1 MKRWLCIAL
10 TLAIMLLTFSFAE
23 ESNAASDLGCTPAE
37 ISEALGVCGS
47 TINFF
52 ARDRIGLYYPFAKAG
67 FKATLPWC
75 HGCTFID
82 RNEYSFALLVDFRT
96 GKVNYFV
103 LAYELPEDSDNA
115 EKVVNNAVAMWN
127 SVISICPD
135 QVQKDYADIEGK
147 LGTENVRLWSDGNNS
162 ISINGCDYTVS
173 VRDGWVS
180 FSISALKDDSFLT
193 EYTLNEDVLSR
204 FADSFIKNSD
214 YFQPD
219 GNYSITELLH
229 AIDDTPSYFVMIKP
243 SQNSKEHVSF
253 VFYSNECAA
262 IEMMSTKS
270 ALKNYYFPDGNSFN
284 HRYKNMIIKSYGYSD
299 PESADIFK
307 AAILAWSEMQE

>member
-1 MKRWLCIAL
+1 MKRWLCVAL
-10 TLAIMLLTFSFAE
+10 ASAIMLLTFSFAE
-23 ESNAASDLGCTPAE
+23 ESNAITDFGCTPAE
-37 ISEALGVCGS
+37 VSEALGVMS
-47 TINFF
+47 TDFF
-52 ARDRIGLYYPFAKAG
+52 ARDSVYSYEALAKAG
-67 FKATLPWC
+67 FKASLPWC

-115 EKVVNNAVAMWN
+115 EKVVDNAVAMWN

-135 QVQKDYADIEGK
+135 QVQKDYADIKGN
-147 LGTENVRLWSDGNNS
+147 LGAENVRLWSDSNNS
-162 ISINGCDYTVS
+162 VSINGCDYTVS

-180 FSISALKDDSFLT
+180 YSISALKDNSFLT

-204 FADSFIKNSD
+204 FSDSFIKNSD

-219 GNYSITELLH
+219 GKYKISEPGKS
-229 AIDDTPSYFVMIKP
+229 IDDTPWYIVTVKS
-243 SQNSKEHVSF
+243 SESSKKYVSF
-253 VFYSNECAA
+253 TFYSNECCA
-262 IEMMSTKS
+262 IEIMSKKR
-270 ALKNYYFPDGNSFN
+270 ALDNYFFLNE
-284 HRYKNMIIKSYGYSD
+284 HRYFSHRYRNMAITCYGYDD
-299 PESADIFK
+299 PEIADIFK